1 MTQPLTAYPWPL
13 TFGVE
18 WEFGVAY
25 LKDDT
30 IPLPHLD
37 DASKILR
44 FTTIDSDYEGKSG
57 YEEKAE
63 FFPHAIRSA
72 IKRSIRNTIKEAGF
86 LVGAIEKDP
95 SEEAEVA
102 LWEALDDTSL
112 NNLIPGPYDWT
123 CIEVHS
129 PAYYFTGGSL
139 KAIIDVCRLLSQT
152 YGLSVNSSMA
162 LHVHVGD
169 SNNGF
174 DTETPTNIVA
184 FLWAFEPQLNSL
196 HSEKR
201 QDFQFAGSM
210 RESSPY
216 SRGYFRNHGVRPHP
230 LTGVLHFLN
239 CKSTMELIEQANFS
253 EPGQHNF
260 KYSAYN
266 FQGMADHAMGIPK
279 KATIEFRQHRGTLS
293 TEAAVNWIKTVVG
306 IVDYIRKADNNTL
319 LNLFRKVEHEK
330 WEKLGDGEDAER
342 EEKLG
347 PILAESTFTIID
359 LLSELGLHGPAAYY
373 KDRWVKLP
381 KKPRQPTPAESEY
394 TEEVIEK
401 GSEEASEQVSEEVSE
416 TGTNTSQ
423 PQADKDADSDLEKT
437 KSELDAENEKLDK
450 EIA

>member
-1 MTQPLTAYPWPL
+1 
-13 TFGVE
+13 
-18 WEFGVAY
+18 
-25 LKDDT
+25 
-30 IPLPHLD
+30 
-37 DASKILR
+37 
-44 FTTIDSDYEGKSG
+44 
-57 YEEKAE
+57 
-63 FFPHAIRSA
+63 
-72 IKRSIRNTIKEAGF
+72 
-86 LVGAIEKDP
+86 
-95 SEEAEVA
+95 
-102 LWEALDDTSL
+102 
-112 NNLIPGPYDWT
+112 
-123 CIEVHS
+123 
-129 PAYYFTGGSL
+129 
-139 KAIIDVCRLLSQT
+139 
-152 YGLSVNSSMA
+152 
-162 LHVHVGD
+162 
-169 SNNGF
+169 
-174 DTETPTNIVA
+174 
-184 FLWAFEPQLNSL
+184 
-196 HSEKR
+196 
-201 QDFQFAGSM
+201 
-210 RESSPY
+210 
-216 SRGYFRNHGVRPHP
+216 
-230 LTGVLHFLN
+230 
-239 CKSTMELIEQANFS
+239 MELIEQANFS

-401 GSEEASEQVSEEVSE
+401 GSEEALEQVSEEVSE